1 MRNTCVSSLV
11 FDRFSH
17 KFNRSIASQRPRLGP
32 FLSLVK
38 PEKLSMITIL
48 EVMRLNGTG
57 GIRTGM
63 KTARALLTV
72 GKAVEQEYKVQ
83 MCKDNHI
90 QIPHHPRTG
99 EKGFF
104 TRLGYRNLHARRVAA
119 RKYVEDAEE
128 WTADWTQVVRVKV
141 GSILV
146 QCLMDVSKVMR
157 TGVDKRTDQVV

>member
-1 MRNTCVSSLV
+1 MSSLV
-11 FDRFSH
+11 YDRFCH
-17 KFNRSIASQRPRLGP
+17 KFNRNIASNRPRLGP

-63 KTARALLTV
+63 KTARALLSV

-83 MCKDNHI
+83 MCRNNHI
-90 QIPHHPRTG
+90 QIPHNPRTG
-99 EKGFF
+99 EQGFF

-119 RKYVEDAEE
+119 RKYMEDAEE
-128 WTADWTQVVRVKV
+128 WTADWTQVLRVKV

-146 QCLMDVSKVMR
+146 ECLMDVSKVLR
-157 TGVDKRTDQVV
+157 TGVDKRTGKAV